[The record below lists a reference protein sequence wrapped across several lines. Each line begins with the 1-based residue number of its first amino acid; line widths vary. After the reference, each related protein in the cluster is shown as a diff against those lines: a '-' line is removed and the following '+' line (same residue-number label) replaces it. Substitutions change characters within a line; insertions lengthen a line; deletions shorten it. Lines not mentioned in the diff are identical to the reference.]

1 MGKKICLSI
10 TGYHPESW
18 RPAWGIRTALTAII
32 SFMLTPGEGSVGAVE
47 WSEEARR
54 ISAKESL
61 DWSCSVC
68 GIHNRTVLPS
78 ESEVPSQV
86 LKGEQELTLTLPKA
100 EQQQQGPT
108 SSSFVSKESA
118 TDIDTAEI
126 DSAHDADTADTTVAV
141 AVAGGKV
148 GDSAAAAKVG
158 DSAAGNTAAAKV
170 EDIAHPTA
178 SANFKSLPT
187 TNEPEP
193 GISAPTLPPPSATT
207 LPSTLSP
214 AHGQQQPNPPSP
226 LLPSSSKPLL
236 TRQQSQHHDLVWKLD
251 SLILLIIG
259 IIIAWIGYRYL
270 EK

>member
-1 MGKKICLSI
+1 
-10 TGYHPESW
+10 
-18 RPAWGIRTALTAII
+18 
-32 SFMLTPGEGSVGAVE
+32 MLTPGEGSVGAVE

-100 EQQQQGPT
+100 EQQSGPT
-108 SSSFVSKESA
+108 SSSLSKES
-118 TDIDTAEI
+118 TDDIDTA
-126 DSAHDADTADTTVAV
+126 DVDAD
-141 AVAGGKV
+141 GKV
-148 GDSAAAAKVG
+148 GDSAAADATAAKVG
-158 DSAAGNTAAAKV
+158 DVSHPAASSSGGTA
-170 EDIAHPTA
+170 
-178 SANFKSLPT
+178 NYRSLPTTT

-193 GISAPTLPPPSATT
+193 GISAPILT
-207 LPSTLSP
+207 
-214 AHGQQQPNPPSP
+214 QQLPPSP
-226 LLPSSSKPLL
+226 LPPPASSMPLL
-236 TRQQSQHHDLVWKLD
+236 ARQQSQHHDLVWKLD